1 MLYMNKEE
9 DVIHMETPH
18 SFEQLG
24 IHSLLLEA
32 LQKEGIIEPTEIQK
46 STIPLI
52 LENQDVVGQSETGS
66 GKTLAYLLPILQKID
81 LLKKENQA
89 LILTPTHELALQVQR
104 QIQSLSQHLGG
115 TIISAAIIGNVN
127 IMRQIEKLKE
137 KPHIIV
143 GSAGRIL
150 ELIQK
155 RKISSQSLKTIVLDE
170 ADRLLDEKNI
180 QTVKAVIKT
189 TLKDR
194 QLLLFSATLS
204 PETFQRASS
213 SLKEPAVVRVTEKA
227 IVAPTITHQY
237 FVCEQR
243 DKFELLRKLVRH
255 LEPARALI
263 FINKSEEIEKTVE
276 KLKYHGLDAESI
288 SGSSHKGERRK
299 AMADFGSGK
308 IHLLVAS
315 DLAAR
320 GLDIKDVTH
329 IFNLDIPEDPQL
341 YLHRVGRTGRAGQ
354 SGLAISLATEKE
366 LYFLHKIEK
375 TFKIEIPL
383 KKLSHGRVLDL
394 YQPRKEQANRPQAS
408 AMKQGTRKG
417 LQEKSRQITPKN
429 KGTRP

>member
-1 MLYMNKEE
+1 
-9 DVIHMETPH
+9 METSH
-18 SFEQLG
+18 SFEHLG

-32 LQKEGIIEPTEIQK
+32 LQKEGIVEPTEIQK
-46 STIPLI
+46 TTIPLI

-89 LILTPTHELALQVQR
+89 LILTPTHELALQVQH

-115 TIISAAIIGNVN
+115 TITSAAIIGNVN
-127 IMRQIEKLKE
+127 ITRQIEKLKE
-137 KPHIIV
+137 KPHVIV

-155 RKISSQSLKTIVLDE
+155 RKISSQTLKTIVLDE
-170 ADRLLDEKNI
+170 ADRLIDEKNI

-204 PETFQRASS
+204 PETLERASGF
-213 SLKEPAVVRVTEKA
+213 LKEPSVVRVTEKA
-227 IVAPTITHQY
+227 TVAPTIVHQY

-243 DKFELLRKLVRH
+243 EKFDLLRKLVHH

-276 KLKYHGLDAESI
+276 KLKFHGLDAEAI

-299 AMADFGSGK
+299 AMEDFRTGK

-315 DLAAR
+315 DIAAR
-320 GLDIKDVTH
+320 GLDIKDITH

-354 SGLAISLATEKE
+354 SGLAISLVAEKE
-366 LYFLHKIEK
+366 LPFIHKIEK
-375 TFKIEIPL
+375 TFKISIPL
-383 KKLSHGRVLDL
+383 KKLSHGKVFSLHP
-394 YQPRKEQANRPQAS
+394 PRKEKVKGPKTSPINQ
-408 AMKQGTRKG
+408 KTRNG
-417 LQEKSRQITPKN
+417 LQEKSRQTTPRK